1 MSKVLNSLVIANSLD
16 TLRELEYVMVNN
28 IEGYVLSFTHYCLD
42 ALGAMDREPD
52 LIFIENDGRLKGDD
66 VRKVI
71 EMFPRKTYVVLDG
84 DPERQRNMFLRA
96 GIDEVMSLS
105 ELQANVGKHLLE
117 KLVAWKHVAD
127 AETRAEQ
134 SEERFR
140 GIIEYSSDITVL
152 LDGDQTVLYASPA
165 FARQTGYEMS
175 TVFGRR
181 FLDLVDE
188 EDRAFT
194 AEWLGQLGQMVAEN
208 SLSVAFRL
216 PRIGD
221 DTLTIEATGS
231 NRLRNPSVR
240 AIVLHL
246 RDITA
251 QKKAELELQLYR
263 AYLEDMVA
271 QRTREAQEANRRA
284 DMVIAASPDAL
295 IAIDEKGFITFASRH
310 YSLLY
315 PKSAKIMSAGNHIM
329 EAFDVVTAEV
339 GIPKDDPSYTEMRQW
354 WERPKGAKEFK
365 MPNGTWVRL
374 QSRRI
379 QETNGIVIST
389 TNITDYKRQQ
399 ALLAAQSAELEAA
412 LAKEKSVVEQQKI
425 FVSMVSHEFR
435 TPLTI
440 IDGNAQILHSRGDTI
455 GKEALQKRALTIRT
469 GVDRLVRLIDT
480 ILSAHALDV
489 GKLSVNKTDC
499 DIAKLIRDVCADQ
512 QDISPNHKIRVDIRG
527 IPASLDLDE
536 KIIRQMLANLVS
548 NAVKYSPKGNAVEVM
563 AFREGHNVFIEVQD
577 HGVGI
582 PESEIQHVFSRYFR
596 ASTSTGI
603 PGSGLGLTL
612 VKQFVDMHD
621 GTVNLRSK
629 VGIGTVVTVSLPI
642 HD

>member
-1 MSKVLNSLVIANSLD
+1 MSQVLNSLVIANSLD

-28 IEGYVLSFTHYCLD
+28 IEGYVLSFTHYRLE
-42 ALGAMDREPD
+42 ALGTMDREPD
-52 LIFIENDGRLKGDD
+52 LIFIENDGRLKGED

-71 EMFPRKTYVVLDG
+71 EMFPKKTYVVLDG
-84 DPERQRNMFLRA
+84 NPERERSMFLRA
-96 GIDEVMSLS
+96 GIDEVMSLT
-105 ELQANVGKHLLE
+105 ELQSNVGRHLLE

-140 GIIEYSSDITVL
+140 GIIEHSSDIIML
-152 LDGDQTVLYASPA
+152 LDSEATVLYCSPA
-165 FARQTGYEMS
+165 FTRQTGHEIW
-175 TVFGRR
+175 
-181 FLDLVDE
+181 
-188 EDRAFT
+188 T
-194 AEWLGQLGQMVAEN
+194 ALGQNILDFVHEDGRAGIERGMRELMMMPASESKSMELQFLHKN
-208 SLSVAFRL
+208 
-216 PRIGD
+216 GD
-221 DTLTIEATGS
+221 WLTMEATGS
-231 NRLRNPSVR
+231 NLLRDVTVQ
-240 AIVLHL
+240 AVVLHL
-246 RDITA
+246 RNVTG
-251 QKKAELELQLYR
+251 QKQAEVELKLYR
-263 AYLEDMVA
+263 LHLEDMVA
-271 QRTREAQEANRRA
+271 RRTREAQEANRRA
-284 DMVIAASPDAL
+284 DIVIASSPDAL
-295 IAIDEKGFITFASRH
+295 IAMDEKGVITFASRH

-315 PKSAKIMSAGNHIM
+315 PKSAKIMAAGNHIM

-339 GIPKDDPSYTEMRQW
+339 GIPKHDPRYTEMRQW
-354 WERPKGAKEFK
+354 WEKPKGAKEFK

-399 ALLAAQSAELEAA
+399 ALLAAQSAELEAS

-440 IDGNAQILHSRGDTI
+440 IDGNAQIIHSRGDTI
-455 GKEALQKRALTIRT
+455 GKEALQKRAVTIRT

-489 GKLSVNKTDC
+489 GKLVVNKEDS
-499 DIAKLIRDVCADQ
+499 DLAKLIRDVCADQ
-512 QDISPNHKIRVDIRG
+512 QDISPNHKIRVEIRG
-527 IPASLDLDE
+527 VPPVMQIDE

-548 NAVKYSPKGNAVEVM
+548 NAVKYSPRSNAVEIM
-563 AFREGHNVFIEVQD
+563 AFREGSNIFIEVQD

-582 PESEIQHVFSRYFR
+582 PESEVQHVFSRYFR

-642 HD
+642 RD